1 MDLRQLRYF
10 VQIVESG
17 SLSRAAEILGIAQPS
32 LSVQVKALEEELG
45 VDLLVRHP
53 RGVTPT
59 DLGIAFRD
67 HAQLILD
74 NMDRAREAVRSQT
87 SNPAATVT
95 LGLPASACRG
105 VALHLIREVSNRYP
119 GITVHLVEAMSGTL
133 EEWIQAGRLDVALL
147 FDQRAYEHVS
157 AVEIM
162 TEDLVLHVP
171 ARSGM
176 AELASVPF
184 RGLAGLPLVMP
195 SPGHVARGLVAK
207 HAGLAGCDLGIMN
220 CDSLPATR
228 QLVRAGY
235 ATIAPHFA
243 FAEEIDRGELA
254 AVPIVDPTPSWR
266 ISIGVSRRTVH
277 PRAAHILAEVLE
289 EVCRTLVRTGLWR
302 ATLLD

>member
-45 VDLLVRHP
+45 VDLLIRHP

-74 NMDRAREAVRSQT
+74 NMDRAREAVRSQV
-87 SNPAATVT
+87 SSPVATVAV
-95 LGLPASACRG
+95 GLPASVCRG
-105 VALHLIREVSNRYP
+105 VALHLVRETSNRYP
-119 GITVHLVEAMSGTL
+119 GISVHLVEAMSGTL
-133 EEWIQAGRLDVALL
+133 EEWIQAGRLDVAAL
-147 FDQRAYEHVS
+147 FDHRAYEHIS

-171 ARSGM
+171 ARSG
-176 AELASVPF
+176 
-184 RGLAGLPLVMP
+184 LAGTPAIPFAKLAGVPLVLP
-195 SPGHVARGLVAK
+195 SPGHVVRSLVAK
-207 HAGLAGCDLGIMN
+207 QAGLSGCELSVMN

-243 FAEEIDRGELA
+243 FAEEIERGELA
-254 AVPIVDPTPSWR
+254 VVPIVDPTPSWR

-277 PRAAHILAEVLE
+277 PRAAHILAGVLE
-289 EVCRTLVRTGLWR
+289 EVCRDLVRTGIWR
-302 ATLLD
+302 ATLAG